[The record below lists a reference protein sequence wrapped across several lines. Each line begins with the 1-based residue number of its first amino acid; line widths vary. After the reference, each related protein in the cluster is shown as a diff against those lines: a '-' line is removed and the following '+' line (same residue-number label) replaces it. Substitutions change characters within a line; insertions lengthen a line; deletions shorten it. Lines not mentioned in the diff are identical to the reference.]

1 MVLPWVIILQI
12 LPAIQAQ
19 ILKEDNQPKFAVISY
34 KDYAS
39 LEELLRGFDSV
50 EDLTDFL
57 YLQKV
62 KKENS
67 EWVSHEEMKKEL
79 GLF

>member
-1 MVLPWVIILQI
+1 MTL
-12 LPAIQAQ
+12 QAQ
-19 ILKEDNQPKFAVISY
+19 IIKEDDQPKFAVISY

-62 KKENS
+62 KRENK

>member
-1 MVLPWVIILQI
+1 MTL
-12 LPAIQAQ
+12 QAQ
-19 ILKEDNQPKFAVISY
+19 IIKEDDQPKFAVISY

-62 KKENS
+62 KRENKA
-67 EWVSHEEMKKEL
+67 WVSHEEMKKEL

>member
-1 MVLPWVIILQI
+1 MTL
-12 LPAIQAQ
+12 QAQ

-62 KKENS
+62 KRENT

-79 GLF
+79 GIS

>member
-1 MVLPWVIILQI
+1 MTL
-12 LPAIQAQ
+12 QAQ
-19 ILKEDNQPKFAVISY
+19 IIKEDDQPKFAVISY

-62 KKENS
+62 KRENKD
-67 EWVSHEEMKKEL
+67 WVSHEEMKKEL